1 MEEFFDIYDENRRF
15 LGRSEN
21 RKTYKFKKGEYH
33 IVADGY
39 IFNSNNQLLITRR
52 APNKTFPYQWEGS
65 GGSVVA
71 GEKSID
77 GIIRE
82 IKEEI
87 GLDIEKN
94 ELVFYDQYKIEDE
107 KSPRFRDVYI
117 IKKDVDI
124 KDLVLQ
130 EDEVM
135 DAKWVTLDEYKAML
149 KNNEI
154 VPILNFYEEDF
165 VKAIDILN
173 K

>member
-1 MEEFFDIYDENRRF
+1 MEEFFDIYDENRNF

-107 KSPRFRDVYI
+107 KSPRFRE
-117 IKKDVDI
+117 
-124 KDLVLQ
+124 Q

-135 DAKWVTLDEYKAML
+135 DAKWVTLEEYKAML